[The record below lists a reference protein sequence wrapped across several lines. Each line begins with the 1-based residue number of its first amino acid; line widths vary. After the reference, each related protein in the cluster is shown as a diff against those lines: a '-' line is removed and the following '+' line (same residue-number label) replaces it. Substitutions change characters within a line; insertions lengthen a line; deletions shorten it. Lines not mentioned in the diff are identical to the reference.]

1 MKKRRDMKKTI
12 GIQHIECTELCKTIR
27 KRMTNEI
34 RAHNTKMIQK
44 TLEDNKSYKKTKQ
57 GLATGKSQIIALKG
71 EDGNIISDRELV
83 IKRVEEFYQD
93 LFTSKF
99 QITPPIIDVESAEDN
114 IPPIGDDEVEKC
126 LNDMKRGK
134 APGEDGVP
142 VDILM
147 DGGSAVKAELATLF
161 TSLCIQ
167 TNQTSDSWNN
177 ALIIILIHMKGDIKD
192 LKN

>member
-1 MKKRRDMKKTI
+1 MKLQNKFDLLKDEAEDLDVIDVCERLTNTILDCALETAGKKDPQKIDKISKETFEMMKKRREMKNTI
-12 GIQHIECTELCKTIR
+12 GIHHIEYTELCKTIR

-93 LFTSKF
+93 LYSSKV
-99 QITPPIIDVESAEDN
+99 QITPPIIDVESAEEN
-114 IPPIGDDEVEKC
+114 IHQLER
-126 LNDMKRGK
+126 MK
-134 APGEDGVP
+134 
-142 VDILM
+142 L
-147 DGGSAVKAELATLF
+147 
-161 TSLCIQ
+161 
-167 TNQTSDSWNN
+167 TNVSMT
-177 ALIIILIHMKGDIKD
+177 
-192 LKN
+192 